1 MPNQPESSTLVIFG
15 ASGDLTR
22 RKLVPALF
30 NLHRKG
36 RLPTDK
42 RVVGFARRP
51 YSSEEFRVRMREGVQ
66 EFSGGSFE
74 ASAWESFAPMLSYF
88 QGNLDESE
96 DYKRLQTYLV
106 ELEGGPANRFYY
118 LATSPTFYAPAV
130 AHLAAA
136 GMTTQE
142 DGWRHIIIEKPFGF
156 DLASAQDLNRAVHAV
171 FDESQI
177 YRIDHYLGKET
188 AQNILFFRFANTIFE
203 PVWDRRYVD
212 HVQITVAESVDV
224 GHRAG
229 YYDTSGV
236 LRDMFQNHLLQ
247 LFTLVATEPPSSFEA
262 NALRSEK
269 VKVLKATR
277 PIALADTVR
286 AQYRG
291 YRGRRRWPPSRKRPL
306 TRLSNCTWTT
316 GVGKAC
322 LFT

>member
-74 ASAWESFAPMLSYF
+74 GSAWESFAPMLSYF

-130 AHLAAA
+130 AHL
-136 GMTTQE
+136 E
-142 DGWRHIIIEKPFGF
+142 
-156 DLASAQDLNRAVHAV
+156 
-171 FDESQI
+171 
-177 YRIDHYLGKET
+177 
-188 AQNILFFRFANTIFE
+188 
-203 PVWDRRYVD
+203 
-212 HVQITVAESVDV
+212 
-224 GHRAG
+224 
-229 YYDTSGV
+229 
-236 LRDMFQNHLLQ
+236 
-247 LFTLVATEPPSSFEA
+247 
-262 NALRSEK
+262 
-269 VKVLKATR
+269 
-277 PIALADTVR
+277 
-286 AQYRG
+286 
-291 YRGRRRWPPSRKRPL
+291 RKRPKISSSSVL
-306 TRLSNCTWTT
+306 PIPSLSRSGTAVTWTT
-316 GVGKAC
+316 SRLRLPRAWMLAIELAIMTPLGCCGICFKITCCSSLRWWRRNRRLRSRPTPCVARRSRC
-322 LFT
+322 